1 MEIFTVANTISTVLR
16 IKKHEISITNPNKIS
31 LNCTLGLVN
40 GCCVSSW
47 LCLFSIQD
55 INSNI
60 DLKQSVSFRY
70 AIVLCATIINFI
82 FNFEQNSNNNGS
94 IIINMFRLVRVQLQN
109 GTHEKEKNENVIQVC
124 LSRTPN

>member
-1 MEIFTVANTISTVLR
+1 MEIFTVVNKISTVLR
-16 IKKHEISITNPNKIS
+16 IKKNEISITNPNKIS

-109 GTHEKEKNENVIQVC
+109 CTHEKEKIENVIQVC
-124 LSRTPN
+124 LGRTPN